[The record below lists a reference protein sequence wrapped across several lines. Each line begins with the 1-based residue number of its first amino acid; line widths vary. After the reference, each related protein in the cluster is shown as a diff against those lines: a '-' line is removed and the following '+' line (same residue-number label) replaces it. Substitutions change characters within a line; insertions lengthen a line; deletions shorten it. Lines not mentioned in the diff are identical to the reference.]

1 MEFTKDKIE
10 EGYAKLM
17 LEIKTVREE
26 VNVQPL
32 KKDQATFTFDFD
44 SMKIEIKWF
53 LLTLWYSNFHK
64 KNIEFIILNAT

>member
-17 LEIKTVREE
+17 LEIKTVREK

>member
-44 SMKIEIKWF
+44 SMKVEIKWF